1 MTSDR
6 RAVLVLENSDVPLDV
21 RVWSEA
27 LTLRDAGWQ
36 VTIICPDIDEAR
48 PGKTSHVPAGV
59 PEDLDGVA
67 VYRFPLTVAQR
78 GVSSYLKEYTRAF
91 LSIARLSRQVWRDA
105 GFDVIHFSNPP
116 DVFFPIA
123 AYYRSR
129 GVSVVFDHH
138 DLFPEV
144 VSWRYHGPIGKLLY
158 GIARASEFLT
168 FRSAHVVVSTNQS
181 YRQIAI
187 ERGKVNAERVF
198 VVRNG
203 PRRDEFVPLAS
214 VPALKKDFPHMACYA
229 GMMGYEDGVL
239 ELVRSIR
246 CIVQD
251 LGRRDIRFVMMGDG
265 AMRAEALAS
274 VRDLGLEPY
283 VELPGMIR
291 DKVLLRQYLCTADVL
306 LSPEPLT
313 DLNDHSTFVKI
324 GEYMAMGKPI
334 VAYDLTETR
343 YTGGEAI
350 VYVEPG
356 DESGFGRAVVDLIDD
371 PQRRQRL
378 GELGRRRFLDHL
390 TWEHQQDELLRAYS
404 VALAR

>member
-1 MTSDR
+1 
-6 RAVLVLENSDVPLDV
+6 
-21 RVWSEA
+21 
-27 LTLRDAGWQ
+27 
-36 VTIICPDIDEAR
+36 
-48 PGKTSHVPAGV
+48 
-59 PEDLDGVA
+59 
-67 VYRFPLTVAQR
+67 
-78 GVSSYLKEYTRAF
+78 
-91 LSIARLSRQVWRDA
+91 
-105 GFDVIHFSNPP
+105 
-116 DVFFPIA
+116 
-123 AYYRSR
+123 
-129 GVSVVFDHH
+129 
-138 DLFPEV
+138 
-144 VSWRYHGPIGKLLY
+144 
-158 GIARASEFLT
+158 
-168 FRSAHVVVSTNQS
+168 
-181 YRQIAI
+181 
-187 ERGKVNAERVF
+187 
-198 VVRNG
+198 
-203 PRRDEFVPLAS
+203 
-214 VPALKKDFPHMACYA
+214 MACYA